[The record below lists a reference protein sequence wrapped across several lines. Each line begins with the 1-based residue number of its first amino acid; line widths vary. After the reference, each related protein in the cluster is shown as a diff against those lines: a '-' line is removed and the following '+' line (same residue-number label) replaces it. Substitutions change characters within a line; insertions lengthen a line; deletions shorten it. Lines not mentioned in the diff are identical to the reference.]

1 MSVMTASSS
10 KIRRQ
15 PHDVPLPTSPE
26 RVVPPAKLGKKRRS
40 RKEKEPGPKAPSPRR
55 ADALEGEWDHAKAAT
70 KPWQWV
76 SLTDSST
83 SKHPPIFT
91 KDGNYFFAI
100 AGSSIKVHSTA
111 TGKVVSTLS
120 VSSADSTAADGR
132 SDTITSAILNPNNA
146 FQLITGSLGGLIR
159 IWDFLDGIILQTISI
174 EDPIFHLC
182 AHANFPDQVFVAAAK
197 PTKRKGG
204 KGGEQDT
211 NGVVLHVSLK
221 PRASSTGSKVLASS
235 DIAFIGKTRHVV
247 GLSLSPSGAWLVAVG
262 GHKAYVAPTS
272 SLKSGFTKYV
282 SPEALTCLA
291 FHPSEDYFATGDD
304 KGNIRL
310 WYCLND
316 QVAATVAGV
325 EKRAQTTTLHW
336 HAHAVASL
344 AFTANGAY
352 LLSGGEE
359 SVLVIWQL
367 HTGKKEFVPRL
378 GAPLTSVAVAMT
390 AESEEYLVG
399 LADATYMFINSATL
413 KVSRA
418 YSRIK
423 LNSPASYG
431 GLPSS
436 AHVPLAVHSATST
449 IILPSSHPSSLQIYA
464 PSTSTLVSELEVSPS
479 NKVSRRD
486 EQPIE
491 PSRVDTAVIS
501 ASGEW
506 MATVDLREGDDAF
519 RGEIY
524 LKLWR
529 WDSKVG
535 NWALNT
541 RIDRPHGSEHIT
553 CAAFSP
559 EVKSRENLLLVTTG
573 NDRNVKIWR
582 VRATS
587 DKSGEEQDSWV
598 PRSSFVFR
606 GEQPT
611 HVSWS
616 LDGSL
621 FSIAMGPSVNLY
633 DAASNT
639 LRRVLT
645 TPDCNTTS
653 SSHFIGRS
661 GRYLVV
667 AGVWDVVL
675 WDLSTQVVRW
685 HCRNPWPIEKVLTHP
700 RADTFALLHCPSTS
714 PRSGRHT
721 TPITLFRTSSSV
733 PYSKYTVPFGLLGS
747 AWYPNARHAP
757 TNSPSFSLVGIT
769 KDYSVVKFG
778 DDVDAPPDEGSTAQA
793 ITAGAAEPR
802 RTLFQDIFGAS
813 AFIDPISASRGRPDA
828 VLQPRLAASSGI
840 DSLALFDT
848 PAYLM
853 PPLTSLYDPL
863 MDSFIKL
870 RSAVATQPEE
880 SLENADED
888 VEMAAQSDDEAITF
902 GARRQRVVNDDE
914 MDMFI
919 DLFKLAKVSSTA
931 GIASRPLTNG
941 INKPATP
948 VASTPKTSGIAAS
961 HAPASAPKDTPTKS
975 PLPNGKKSQKRRRP
989 SDGA

>member
-10 KIRRQ
+10 KTRRQ
-15 PHDVPLPTSPE
+15 PQDVPLPTSPE
-26 RVVPPAKLGKKRRS
+26 RAIATSKATKKRRS
-40 RKEKEPGPKAPSPRR
+40 GKEKEPELNAPAPR
-55 ADALEGEWDHAKAAT
+55 LEGEWDHGKAAT
-70 KPWQWV
+70 KPWEWV

-91 KDGNYFFAI
+91 KDGNYFFVI
-100 AGSSIKVHSTA
+100 AGSSVKIHSST

-120 VSSADSTAADGR
+120 VSSVDSNVADSR

-174 EDPIFHLC
+174 EDPIFYLC
-182 AHANFPDQVFVAAAK
+182 AHVNFPDQVFVAAAK

-204 KGGEQDT
+204 KGGDKDT

-235 DIAFIGKTRHVV
+235 EVAFIGKTRHVV
-247 GLSLSPSGAWLVAVG
+247 GLSISPSGSWLVAVA

-282 SPEALTCLA
+282 SPEALTCMA

-316 QVAATVAGV
+316 QVTATVAGV
-325 EKRAQTTTLHW
+325 EKRAQTTMLHW

-344 AFTANGAY
+344 AFTSNGAY

-378 GAPLTSVAVAMT
+378 GAPITTLAVTMAT
-390 AESEEYLVG
+390 ESEEYLVG
-399 LADATYMFINSATL
+399 LADATFMFINSTSL
-413 KVSRA
+413 KASRS

-423 LNSPASYG
+423 LNPATSYG
-431 GLPSS
+431 GP
-436 AHVPLAVHSATST
+436 ATPVHAPLAVHPATST
-449 IILPSSHPSSLQIYA
+449 IILPSSHPSSLQIYS
-464 PSTSTLVSELEVSPS
+464 PSTSTLVSELEISPS

-491 PSRVDTAVIS
+491 PSHVEMAVIS

-524 LKLWR
+524 LKFWR
-529 WDSKVG
+529 WDSKIG

-553 CAAFSP
+553 CAAFNP
-559 EVKSRENLLLVTTG
+559 ELKNRQGLLLVTTG
-573 NDRNVKIWR
+573 NDRSVKLWR
-582 VRATS
+582 VRTFS
-587 DKSGEEQDSWV
+587 DKSGEGQDSWV
-598 PRSSFVFR
+598 PRSSFTFR

-621 FSIAMGPSVNLY
+621 FSVAMGPSVNLY
-633 DAASNT
+633 DAATNT

-645 TPDCNTTS
+645 SPDCNATS
-653 SSHFIGRS
+653 SAHFIGRS
-661 GRYLVV
+661 GRYLAVV
-667 AGVWDVVL
+667 GLWDVIL
-675 WDLSTQVVRW
+675 WDLSAQV
-685 HCRNPWPIEKVLTHP
+685 EKVLAHP
-700 RADTFALLHCPSTS
+700 RDDIFAILHCSSVS

-721 TPITLFRTSSSV
+721 TPITLFRASSPA
-733 PYSKYTVPFGLLGS
+733 PYQKYTIPFGLLS
-747 AWYPNARHAP
+747 STWYPTARSGP
-757 TNSPSFSLVGIT
+757 SNSSSFSLVGIT
-769 KDYSVVKFG
+769 KDYSVIMFG
-778 DDVDAPPDEGSTAQA
+778 DDVSAPADEGATAQN
-793 ITAGAAEPR
+793 IVAGATEPKH
-802 RTLFQDIFGAS
+802 TLFQDIFGAS
-813 AFIDPISASRGRPDA
+813 AFGVPNGVSRSRPSVA
-828 VLQPRLAASSGI
+828 LQMNLLTSSNTE
-840 DSLALFDT
+840 SLTLFDT

-853 PPLTSLYDPL
+853 PPITSLYEPL
-863 MDSFIKL
+863 MDSLIKP
-870 RSAVATQPEE
+870 RSSVAIESEEQPG
-880 SLENADED
+880 NTDED
-888 VEMAAQSDDEAITF
+888 IEMAGQSDDDVISF
-902 GARRQRVVNDDE
+902 GVQRQRVVNDDE
-914 MDMFI
+914 MNMFI
-919 DLFKLAKVSSTA
+919 DMFRLVKVSSTP
-931 GIASRPLTNG
+931 GSSSKPLANG
-941 INKPATP
+941 IHKPAMP
-948 VASTPKTSGIAAS
+948 VVSTPKTNGIFKSHPSSGTV
-961 HAPASAPKDTPTKS
+961 KDTPS
-975 PLPNGKKSQKRRRP
+975 PSLISSGKKSQKRRRP
-989 SDGA
+989 SDGT